1 MGEKIAIPSG
11 SYPVRYTAGETK
23 MTKTKIRKL
32 ITTIKGWGLDLY
44 EKREN
49 YLRFKRDNTIGLVIT
64 MFDNEWSY
72 YLINEISLDDEKWQA
87 LVDDLNKLDKM
98 INDLTLTKNWVKDIK
113 KKMKDIETI
122 YDLKEL
128 K

>member
-1 MGEKIAIPSG
+1 ME
-11 SYPVRYTAGETK
+11 
-23 MTKTKIRKL
+23 MTKSKIHKL

-49 YLRFKRDNTIGLVIT
+49 YLRFKRDNTIGLAIT
-64 MFDNEWSY
+64 MFNNEWSY

-87 LVDDLNKLDKM
+87 LVDDLNKLDKL

>member
-1 MGEKIAIPSG
+1 MNKSKIH
-11 SYPVRYTAGETK
+11 
-23 MTKTKIRKL
+23 KL

-49 YLRFKRDNTIGLVIT
+49 YLRFRRENVIGLVIT

-72 YLINEISLDDEKWQA
+72 YLINEISIDDDKWQL
-87 LVDDLNKLDKM
+87 LVDDLNKLDKL

>member
-1 MGEKIAIPSG
+1 MKMNKSKIH
-11 SYPVRYTAGETK
+11 
-23 MTKTKIRKL
+23 KL

-49 YLRFKRDNTIGLVIT
+49 YLRFRRENVIGLVVT
-64 MFDNEWSY
+64 MFDNEWAY
-72 YLINEISLDDEKWQA
+72 YLINEISIDDEKWQL
-87 LVDDLNKLDKM
+87 LVDDLNKLDKL
-98 INDLTLTKNWVKDIK
+98 INDLILTKNWAKDIK
-113 KKMKDIETI
+113 KKMKAIETL

>member
-1 MGEKIAIPSG
+1 MKMNKSKIH
-11 SYPVRYTAGETK
+11 
-23 MTKTKIRKL
+23 KL

-49 YLRFKRDNTIGLVIT
+49 YLRFRRENVIGLVVT
-64 MFDNEWSY
+64 MFDNEWAY
-72 YLINEISLDDEKWQA
+72 YLINEISIDDEKWQL
-87 LVDDLNKLDKM
+87 LVDDLNKLDKL
-98 INDLTLTKNWVKDIK
+98 INDLILTKNWAKDIK
-113 KKMKDIETI
+113 KKMKDIETL

>member
-1 MGEKIAIPSG
+1 
-11 SYPVRYTAGETK
+11 
-23 MTKTKIRKL
+23 MTKTKIHKL
-32 ITTIKGWGLDLY
+32 INTIKGWGLELY
-44 EKREN
+44 EKRDT
-49 YLRFKRDNTIGLVIT
+49 YLRFRRENTIGLVIT

-72 YLINEISLDDEKWQA
+72 YLINEISINDDDWQD
-87 LVDDLNKLDKM
+87 LVNDLNKLDKL
-98 INDLTLTKNWVKDIK
+98 INELIWTKNWAEDIK